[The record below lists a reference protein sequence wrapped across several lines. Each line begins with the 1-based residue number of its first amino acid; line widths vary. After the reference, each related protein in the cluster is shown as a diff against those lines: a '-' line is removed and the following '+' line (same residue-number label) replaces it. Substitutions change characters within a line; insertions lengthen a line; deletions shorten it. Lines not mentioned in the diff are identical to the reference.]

1 MVDRNIETAEQLTL
15 DQAASLLVQPQN
27 EQTEEQIATEPEE
40 IQTEDQALPEEVETE
55 ETEVSEEET
64 DAEELE
70 LAEDNETDFEEQDV
84 FTVKVNG
91 KEVDVTLD
99 EALKGYQR
107 EADYTQ
113 KTQQLAEQRKEF
125 EAEKSKTGELQ
136 TAYINSLQQ
145 LGQNLDIL
153 SKQIENQLGEEPDW
167 KKAYETMDAKEYTLL
182 VQNWQQRKENLQKIQ
197 TEQQRVAQ
205 EQQIEGEK
213 IMRQHL
219 TQQSDLMLQKL
230 PQWKEASVRDKERA
244 ELIEYAKT
252 LGYTDEEVANAS
264 DHRAIV
270 ALYNSMKFEKLNS
283 KTPEVKRKVRKAPKM
298 AKSGVPRSKNE
309 AAQRRR
315 SQLRERHAKEG
326 SVASAVDLLLS
337 QRK

>member
-70 LAEDNETDFEEQDV
+70 LAEEDETDFEEQDV

-91 KEVDVTLD
+91 KEIDVTLE

-107 EADYTQ
+107 ESDYTQ

-136 TAYINSLQQ
+136 TAYMNSLQQ

-153 SKQIENQLGEEPDW
+153 SKQTENQLGEEPDW

-309 AAQRRR
+309 VAQRRR

>member
-27 EQTEEQIATEPEE
+27 EQTEEQTATEPEE

-70 LAEDNETDFEEQDV
+70 LAEEDETDFEEQDV

-91 KEVDVTLD
+91 KEIDVTLE

-125 EAEKSKTGELQ
+125 EAEKSKIGELQ
-136 TAYINSLQQ
+136 TAYMNSLTQ
-145 LGQNLDIL
+145 LGQDLDIL
-153 SKQIENQLGEEPDW
+153 SKQTKNQLGAEPDW
-167 KKAYETMDAKEYTLL
+167 EKAYETMDAKEYTLL
-182 VQNWQQRKENLQKIQ
+182 VQKWQQRKENLQKIQ

-309 AAQRRR
+309 VSQRRR

>member
-27 EQTEEQIATEPEE
+27 EQTEEQTATEPEE

-55 ETEVSEEET
+55 ETEVSEEEI

-70 LAEDNETDFEEQDV
+70 LAEEDETDFEEQDV

-91 KEVDVTLD
+91 KEIDVTLD

-136 TAYINSLQQ
+136 TAYMNSLQQ

-153 SKQIENQLGEEPDW
+153 SKQTENQLGEEPDW

-244 ELIEYAKT
+244 ELIEYART

-309 AAQRRR
+309 VSQRRR

>member
-27 EQTEEQIATEPEE
+27 EQTEEQTATEPEE

-70 LAEDNETDFEEQDV
+70 LAEEDETDFEEQDV

-91 KEVDVTLD
+91 KEIDVTLE

-136 TAYINSLQQ
+136 TAYMNSLQQ

-153 SKQIENQLGEEPDW
+153 SKQTENQLGEEPDW

-309 AAQRRR
+309 VARRRR

-326 SVASAVDLLLS
+326 SIASAVDLLLS

>member
-27 EQTEEQIATEPEE
+27 EQTEEQTATEPEE

-55 ETEVSEEET
+55 ETEVSEET

-70 LAEDNETDFEEQDV
+70 LAEEDETDFEEQDV

-91 KEVDVTLD
+91 KEIDVTLD
-99 EALKGYQR
+99 EALKCYQR

-136 TAYINSLQQ
+136 TAYMNSLQQ

-153 SKQIENQLGEEPDW
+153 SKQTENQLGEEPDW

-283 KTPEVKRKVRKAPKM
+283 KTPEIKRKVRKAPKM

-309 AAQRRR
+309 VSQRRR

>member
-27 EQTEEQIATEPEE
+27 EQTEEQTATEPEE

-55 ETEVSEEET
+55 ETEVSEET

-70 LAEDNETDFEEQDV
+70 LAEEDETDFEEQDV

-91 KEVDVTLD
+91 KEIDVTLE

-136 TAYINSLQQ
+136 TAYMNSLQQ

-153 SKQIENQLGEEPDW
+153 SKQTENQLGEEPDW

-283 KTPEVKRKVRKAPKM
+283 KTPEIKRKVRKAPKM

-309 AAQRRR
+309 VSQRRR

>member
-27 EQTEEQIATEPEE
+27 EQTEEQTATEPEE

-70 LAEDNETDFEEQDV
+70 LAEEDETDFEEQDV

-91 KEVDVTLD
+91 KEIDVTLE

-136 TAYINSLQQ
+136 TAYMNSLQQ
-145 LGQNLDIL
+145 LGQDLDIL
-153 SKQIENQLGEEPDW
+153 SKQTKNQLGAEPDW
-167 KKAYETMDAKEYTLL
+167 EKAYETMDAKEYTLL
-182 VQNWQQRKENLQKIQ
+182 VQKWQQRKEDLQKIQ

-264 DHRAIV
+264 DHRAVV

-309 AAQRRR
+309 VSQRRR

>member
-27 EQTEEQIATEPEE
+27 EQTEEQTATEPEE

-55 ETEVSEEET
+55 ETEVSEET

-70 LAEDNETDFEEQDV
+70 LAEEDETDFEEQDV

-91 KEVDVTLD
+91 KEIDVTLD

-136 TAYINSLQQ
+136 TAYMNSLQQ

-153 SKQIENQLGEEPDW
+153 SKQTENQLGEEPDW

-283 KTPEVKRKVRKAPKM
+283 KTPEIKRKVRKAPKM

-309 AAQRRR
+309 VSQRRR

>member
-27 EQTEEQIATEPEE
+27 EQTEEQTATEPEE

-55 ETEVSEEET
+55 ETEVSEET

-70 LAEDNETDFEEQDV
+70 LAEEDETDFEEQDV

-91 KEVDVTLD
+91 KEIDVTLD

-136 TAYINSLQQ
+136 TAYMNSLQQ

-153 SKQIENQLGEEPDW
+153 SKQTENQLGEEPDW

-309 AAQRRR
+309 VSQRRR

>member
-70 LAEDNETDFEEQDV
+70 LAEEDETDFEEQDV

-91 KEVDVTLD
+91 KEIDVTLE

-136 TAYINSLQQ
+136 TAYMNSLQQ

-153 SKQIENQLGEEPDW
+153 SKQTENQLGEEPDW
-167 KKAYETMDAKEYTLL
+167 GKAYETMDAKEYTLL

-230 PQWKEASVRDKERA
+230 PQWKEESVRDKERA

-309 AAQRRR
+309 VAQRRR

>member
-70 LAEDNETDFEEQDV
+70 LAEEDETDFEEHDV

-91 KEVDVTLD
+91 KEIDVTLE

-136 TAYINSLQQ
+136 TAYMNSLQQ

-153 SKQIENQLGEEPDW
+153 SKQTENQLGEEPDW

-244 ELIEYAKT
+244 ELIEYART

-309 AAQRRR
+309 VSQRRR

>member
-27 EQTEEQIATEPEE
+27 EQTEEQTATEPEE

-70 LAEDNETDFEEQDV
+70 LAEEDETDFEEQDV

-91 KEVDVTLD
+91 KEIDVTLE

-125 EAEKSKTGELQ
+125 EAEKSKIGELQ
-136 TAYINSLQQ
+136 TAYMNSLTQ
-145 LGQNLDIL
+145 LGQDLDIL
-153 SKQIENQLGEEPDW
+153 SKQTKNQLGAEPDW
-167 KKAYETMDAKEYTLL
+167 EKAYETMDAKEYTLL
-182 VQNWQQRKENLQKIQ
+182 VQKWQQRKEDLQKIQ

-264 DHRAIV
+264 DHRAVV

-309 AAQRRR
+309 VSQRRR